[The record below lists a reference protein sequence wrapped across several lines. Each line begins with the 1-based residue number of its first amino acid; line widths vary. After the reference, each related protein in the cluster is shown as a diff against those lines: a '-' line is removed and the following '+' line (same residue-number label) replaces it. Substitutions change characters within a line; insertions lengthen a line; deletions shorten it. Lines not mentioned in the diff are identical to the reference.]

1 MLPVQCRM
9 ARAALGLSVKKL
21 AVAARVAPQTIVRFE
36 RGEKIRPRTGT
47 VRRPSSVISTD
58 YLLFSSFALVGGS
71 TATSRAC
78 ESSLTGCDQ
87 DTATRSREIAF
98 T

>member
-36 RGEKIRPRTGT
+36 RGENTSQDRHGAQA
-47 VRRPSSVISTD
+47 
-58 YLLFSSFALVGGS
+58 LFRDLNRLSLFNSFALVGGS

-87 DTATRSREIAF
+87 DTATRTREIAF